1 MPHGIDLGKRPPKA
15 VSPMQGPCPRISAT
29 ALQNAAASFHVLSLR
44 KLNLTP
50 GGTPE
55 GEEGG
60 LRLRLRLRVNPQP
73 SLITNPSVQL
83 TDEQK
88 LKVAAWIADGQK
100 LSEIQKR
107 LGEEFDL
114 RLTYMEARMLV
125 DDLQLTPKD
134 PTPPPAPVEA
144 APAAPAPVLTSEVP
158 PPGAASAIKMQVDA
172 LARPGSAVSGSVT
185 FSDGGSAAWYLGQ
198 DGRLGMVPATEG
210 YRPPEA
216 DIPEFQMMLDRELQ
230 KLGF

>member
-1 MPHGIDLGKRPPKA
+1 MNLPRP
-15 VSPMQGPCPRISAT
+15 
-29 ALQNAAASFHVLSLR
+29 
-44 KLNLTP
+44 LT
-50 GGTPE
+50 
-55 GEEGG
+55 
-60 LRLRLRLRVNPQP
+60 
-73 SLITNPSVQL
+73 TNPNVQL

-100 LSEIQKR
+100 LSEIQQR
-107 LGEEFDL
+107 LAEEFDL

-125 DDLQLTPKD
+125 DDLQLTPID

-144 APAAPAPVLTSEVP
+144 APVAPAPELP
-158 PPGAASAIKMQVDA
+158 AAGLPPGAASNIQMQVDQI
-172 LARPGSAVSGSVT
+172 ARPGSVVSGSVT

-198 DGRLGMVPATEG
+198 DGRLGMVPATES

-216 DIPEFQMMLDRELQ
+216 DIPEFQLMLDRELQ